1 MKGPVTSVLRKMD
14 KQLQKTAGYEPDNW
28 QYEFRVAPSCPPD
41 KRVHIRGG
49 IATPSGQ
56 WGTIMASDFLPDLT
70 CDFED
75 STTTDMLLN
84 FINANYFLPIILC
97 YFGDYVAYHTVDDT
111 YSEPTF
117 DNVIGT
123 ESETAAAAEAQ
134 IDGFLNGVG
143 QWYYY
148 RFPLTGIV
156 FKNDGYAGVDYAIMP
171 IDKVNRGRSYLYRD
185 ARSHGGI
192 YP

>member
-1 MKGPVTSVLRKMD
+1 MAYTIANRLKRVD
-14 KQLQKTAGYEPDNW
+14 KQIRKAAGYEPDNW

-49 IATPSGQ
+49 VATPAGH
-56 WGTIMASDFLPDLT
+56 WGFIMANDFLPDLT

-75 STTTDMLLN
+75 SVITGMNLSFT
-84 FINANYFLPIILC
+84 NADYYLPIILC
-97 YFGDYVAYHTVDDT
+97 YFGDYVAYRTVDPD

-117 DNVIGT
+117 DNVVGT
-123 ESETAAAAEAQ
+123 EVETATEAEQQ
-134 IDGFLNGVG
+134 IDGFLNGVD

-156 FKNDGYAGVDYAIMP
+156 FKNDGTVDVNYAILP
-171 IDKVNRGRSYLYRD
+171 IDKINRGRSYLYRD
-185 ARSHGGI
+185 ARSNGGI
-192 YP
+192 LP